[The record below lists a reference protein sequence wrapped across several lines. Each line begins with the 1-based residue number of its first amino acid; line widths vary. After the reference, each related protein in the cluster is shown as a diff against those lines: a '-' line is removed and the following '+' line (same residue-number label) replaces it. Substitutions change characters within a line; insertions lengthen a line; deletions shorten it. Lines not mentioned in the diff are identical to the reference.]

1 MRCELSHPA
10 RRWMAYLLVAV
21 LIGGGAATWLS
32 TYAAPLQGP
41 GAGERR
47 VTLIVRGMI
56 KEEHLS
62 RHPLDDEI
70 SHRTMKMFL
79 EGFDPRKMYFTQADI
94 DEFKTKENDLDDEVN
109 HGDVRFA
116 YLVFNR
122 YLQRLDERI
131 KLVEELVNTPH
142 DFTKQESIVT
152 DADVLTYPQ
161 NDAEIEDRW
170 RKLIKLNLLTLK
182 SDDIS
187 EAEAKA
193 KILRRYHTLAK
204 RWHQTDSDE
213 LLERFLSAV
222 TMAYDPHSTY
232 MSPSSLDNFNIVLG
246 LNLEGIG
253 AALQLS
259 DEGFT
264 VVSKVIPGGAADKDG
279 RLKPDDR
286 IVSVGNNRGE
296 MLDTIDMK
304 LNDVVQMIRGPAGT
318 TVKIG
323 VQNTEGGETKVYE
336 ITRAKI
342 ELDDSAARGVILE
355 RGQKPDGSP
364 YKIGVIDLPSFYMDM
379 RAARESDGHGEFRST
394 TRDVRRILQ
403 DFNDKHVEAVVL
415 NLRENGGGSL
425 TEAINLT
432 GLFIDEGPVVQVKDS
447 EGRVQS
453 YNDLEPGMAWDGPLV
468 VLTSKFSA
476 SASEILAGCIQ
487 DYHRG
492 LIIGD
497 ESTHGKG
504 TVQSLLDLGNA
515 YLRIPNPPPL
525 GALKI
530 TMQQFYRPNGDST
543 QQRGVIPDLILPSL
557 TNEIGLG
564 EGDLDYAI
572 AFDRVPTSRFA
583 TYNLVSPD
591 TVTGLKNRSAARI
604 SGSEDFAKEL
614 ARIERYQKLK
624 DEKSISLNEAE
635 YKARREAE
643 RDAEEEEEKHF
654 DESQQKDEVFR
665 DDFYNREVIEITLE
679 YVKEVANNQLA
690 RAR

>member
-1 MRCELSHPA
+1 MRRELSHPA